1 MISSFAD
8 PTNVSPEP
16 CVASSDVSGSNPD
29 DCAAVTPHMVSFPFL
44 AHPLTSATPIELQSA
59 TDTAPGADSGSDP
72 AEDCAGAPT
81 PPPVQAAS
89 TPSVL
94 DTSASP
100 SLGSSAAVITEQY
113 RPQESDVAPS
123 GSSVPAVTTGLRRLP
138 PPLPGPPRPILGPIR
153 PSPQGPCTR
162 LQDNIRKPEDLH

>member
-16 CVASSDVSGSNPD
+16 CVASSDVLGSNPD
-29 DCAAVTPHMVSFPFL
+29 DCAAATPHMVSFPFL

-59 TDTAPGADSGSDP
+59 ADTAPGTDSGSDL

-81 PPPVQAAS
+81 PPHVQAAS

-94 DTSASP
+94 D
-100 SLGSSAAVITEQY
+100 G
-113 RPQESDVAPS
+113 
-123 GSSVPAVTTGLRRLP
+123 LP
-138 PPLPGPPRPILGPIR
+138 PPPWDLLRLLLPSNIGHRNQMWL
-153 PSPQGPCTR
+153 R
-162 LQDNIRKPEDLH
+162 LDLLSLL